1 MKSKKGV
8 RGAVSVFLVMILV
21 PCIVVSSVFVD
32 LGRVHMSKSMA
43 TSASDLALN
52 SLMTN
57 YDADLSEWYGMAAS
71 CQSIEE
77 FYEISAQFFLRTLSS
92 QGLSDDEII
101 LLSDY
106 YANATN
112 DDTIYDLLQIEC
124 QTAPSDMISAVSGAN
139 LSNATLIKD
148 QTVEFMKYRA
158 PIELTLGIIDRLKS
172 DTTVNAALNSDA
184 NKELVDD
191 KTEYYEAEGELLAA
205 AFNSY
210 IAIYDYYKEATMN
223 GLTNDKLSGYVD
235 KLTEYRN
242 VYLEI
247 HKLYVSNLSN
257 TSGLSRYSRVTL
269 NLDKYN
275 STYTKTHGDVYSRKE
290 TKDNVTHY
298 YIDGEDITDLLDA
311 LETEIGDFNTA
322 KANFENAAS
331 SLMGKLPGTGANQS
345 NTIQWWVQM
354 NKAVNSSNGH
364 TTKVKNA
371 GQDMLKAYSKVLA
384 IKDCELGNEIPTDW
398 ETRFNEL
405 TGQVEDLQAKY
416 LKAGITD
423 SNDSY
428 LKAVKK
434 LEEISNANYGKIS
447 SGNLYVTVDGQ
458 SMTLDNAL
466 VHIKGQLSSMRSEL
480 KNYVDLLNIAIDGN
494 EDDEDVPEN
503 DRVKS
508 LDALLSLANTYDIKL
523 GNWSSTANSSTTQMG
538 EDDREE
544 IAGISQVCE
553 ALDEES
559 VRELK
564 TRLTRIRSQI
574 NAVISGIDSMSYGS
588 TKVKSLNAFS
598 TFKTA
603 AQTKVSSSSIGLTN
617 QELTNYSTTTF
628 GQLFTPTSTPVMTFS
643 HTNDSSYN
651 PTISPTS
658 GEVDTPELFKYFHS
672 KFGGLSK
679 QDVNEKQDE
688 LDGGESEATN
698 KANEAKE
705 KGRYH
710 GGGSDIT
717 KDFSGSETF
726 NLADGAISGIVDLID
741 SLINLDVSNIRDD
754 LYVTTYI
761 MNMFSYAT
769 YENEGLYSL
778 VEKKTELTLGSYP
791 TEYQKVMGTAST
803 DEGTWL
809 SESYKDYYNKSLTN
823 KLINKGNNAA
833 YCAEVEYIL
842 YGGRDGKGNDDNVKA
857 VYNNIY
863 GIRYA
868 LNLVSGFANFWSG
881 TDNTSLTISGIANGI
896 WLATGGI
903 IPEALTKVVL
913 IPILTVFETSN
924 DLDRLEAGFPVEL
937 YKTTHNEWW
946 VKVPDGKTG
955 TSSVGGLTNIFKSGL
970 TGSIKNTG
978 NGIYYS
984 DYLTLFVYLGLKSGS
999 AEDMYQRMAEVI
1011 QANIRKLSGDNTYSM
1026 KKAQVYF
1033 KLEATIRVKPL
1044 MITLPIFNDYDNNMD
1059 TKTDWCTYKIS
1070 TVRGYS

>member
-1 MKSKKGV
+1 MRSKKGV

-172 DTTVNAALNSDA
+172 DSSVGAALDSDE
-184 NKELVDD
+184 NKQLVDD
-191 KTEYYEAEGELLAA
+191 KSAYYKAEGELLAA

-210 IAIYDYYKEATMN
+210 VAIYDYYKEASMN
-223 GLTNDKLSGYVD
+223 GLTNEKLTNYVN

-257 TSGLSRYSRVTL
+257 TSGLSRYSRVTI

-275 STYTKTHGDVYSRKE
+275 STYTKTHGDIYSRKVTE
-290 TKDNVTHY
+290 DDVTHY
-298 YIDGEDITDLLDA
+298 YIDGDDITDLLDA

-322 KANFENAAS
+322 KGNFESAAS
-331 SLMGKLPGTGANQS
+331 SLMSKLPGSGANQS

-371 GQDMLKAYSKVLA
+371 GLEMLKAYSKVLA
-384 IKDCELGNEIPTDW
+384 IKDCELGNDIPADW
-398 ETRFNEL
+398 ETRFDDL

-416 LKAGITD
+416 LKSGITD
-423 SNDSY
+423 SNDDY

-447 SGNLYVTVDGQ
+447 AANLYVTVDGQ
-458 SMTLDNAL
+458 SMTIESAL
-466 VHIKGQLSSMRSEL
+466 THIKTQLATMRSEL
-480 KNYVDLLNIAIDGN
+480 REYVKLLDIAIDGN

-503 DRVKS
+503 DKVKS
-508 LDALLSLANTYDIKL
+508 LDALLTLANTYDVKL
-523 GNWSSTANSSTTQMG
+523 GNWSTTADNTDTTMADENKQ
-538 EDDREE
+538 E
-544 IAGISQVCE
+544 IADIQQVCQE
-553 ALDEES
+553 LDEDA

-564 TRLTRIRSQI
+564 TRLTNIRSQV
-574 NAVISGIDSMSYGS
+574 NAVISGIDSMSYGGTKLKELS
-588 TKVKSLNAFS
+588 TYNAF
-598 TFKTA
+598 KTG

-617 QELTNYSTTTF
+617 QELTNYANTTF
-628 GQLFTPTSTPVMTFS
+628 GQLFAPNSNPVMTLS
-643 HTNDSSYN
+643 HTNDSKYN
-651 PTISPTS
+651 PLIDPITKN
-658 GEVDTPELFKYFHS
+658 VDTPELFVYLQEQ
-672 KFGGLSK
+672 FGGLSK
-679 QDVNEKQDE
+679 QDVNQKKEE
-688 LDGGESEATN
+688 LAGGETAGEN
-698 KANEAKE
+698 KAKEAKD

-710 GGGSDIT
+710 GGGSEIS
-717 KDFSGSETF
+717 KDFSGDQTF
-726 NLADGAISGIVDLID
+726 NIADGAVSGIVDLFD
-741 SLINLDVSNIRDD
+741 SLINLDITNIRDD
-754 LYVTTYI
+754 LYVTAYI

-769 YENEGLYSL
+769 YENEGLYDL
-778 VEKKTELTLGSYP
+778 VENKTELTLDNYL
-791 TEYQKVMGTAST
+791 TKYQAVMGTGAD

-823 KLINKGNNAA
+823 KLINKNNNAA
-833 YCAEVEYIL
+833 YGAEIEYIL
-842 YGGRDGKGNDDNVKA
+842 YGGRTDKGNAENVKS
-857 VYNNIY
+857 VYSNIY
-863 GIRYA
+863 GIRYT
-868 LNLVSGFANFWSG
+868 LNLVSGFANFW
-881 TDNTSLTISGIANGI
+881 TPKTADNTTAAAITTIAAMIQG
-896 WLATGGI
+896 ATGGI
-903 IPEALTKVVL
+903 VPMALTKVVL
-913 IPILTVFETSN
+913 IPILTIFETSK

-937 YKTTHNEWW
+937 YKTTYKEWW
-946 VKVPDGKTG
+946 VSVPNLDSVGSF
-955 TSSVGGLTNIFKSGL
+955 TSSMSSGAFS
-970 TGSIKNTG
+970 GPNQD
-978 NGIYYS
+978 NGIFYS
-984 DYLTLFVYLGLKSGS
+984 DYLMVFVYLGLKSGS

>member
-172 DTTVNAALNSDA
+172 DSSVGAALDSDE
-184 NKELVDD
+184 NKQLVDD
-191 KTEYYEAEGELLAA
+191 KSAYYKAEGELLAA

-210 IAIYDYYKEATMN
+210 VAIYDYYKEASMN
-223 GLTNDKLSGYVD
+223 GLTNDKLTNYVN

-257 TSGLSRYSRVTL
+257 TSGLSRYSRVTI

-275 STYTKTHGDVYSRKE
+275 STYTKTHGDIYSRKVTE
-290 TKDNVTHY
+290 DDVTHY
-298 YIDGEDITDLLDA
+298 YIDGDDITDLLDA

-322 KANFENAAS
+322 KSNFESAAS
-331 SLMGKLPGTGANQS
+331 SLMGKLPGSGANQS

-371 GQDMLKAYSKVLA
+371 GLEMLKAYSKVLA
-384 IKDCELGNEIPTDW
+384 IKDCELGNDIPADW
-398 ETRFNEL
+398 ETRFNDL

-416 LKAGITD
+416 LKSGITD
-423 SNDSY
+423 SNDDY

-447 SGNLYVTVDGQ
+447 AANLYVTVDGQ
-458 SMTLDNAL
+458 SMNIESAL
-466 VHIKGQLSSMRSEL
+466 SHIKTQLAAMRSEL
-480 KNYVDLLNIAIDGN
+480 REYVKLLDIAIDGN

-503 DRVKS
+503 DKVKS
-508 LDALLSLANTYDIKL
+508 LDALLTLANTYDIKL
-523 GNWSSTANSSTTQMG
+523 GNWSTTADNTNTTMADENKQ
-538 EDDREE
+538 E
-544 IAGISQVCE
+544 IADIQQVCQE
-553 ALDEES
+553 LDEDA

-564 TRLTRIRSQI
+564 TRLTNIRSQV
-574 NAVISGIDSMSYGS
+574 NAVISGIDSMSYGGTKLKELS
-588 TKVKSLNAFS
+588 TYNAF
-598 TFKTA
+598 KTG

-617 QELTNYSTTTF
+617 QELTNYANTTF
-628 GQLFTPTSTPVMTFS
+628 GQLFAPNSNPVMTLS
-643 HTNDSSYN
+643 HTNDSKYN
-651 PTISPTS
+651 PLIDPITKN
-658 GEVDTPELFKYFHS
+658 VDTPELFVYLQEQ
-672 KFGGLSK
+672 FGGLSK
-679 QDVNEKQDE
+679 QDVNQKKEE
-688 LDGGESEATN
+688 LEGGETAGEN
-698 KANEAKE
+698 KAKEAKE

-710 GGGSDIT
+710 GGGSEIS

-726 NLADGAISGIVDLID
+726 NIADGAVSGIVDLFD
-741 SLINLDVSNIRDD
+741 SLINLDITNIRDD
-754 LYVTTYI
+754 LYVTAYI

-769 YENEGLYSL
+769 YENEGLYDL
-778 VEKKTELTLGSYP
+778 VENKTELTLDNYP
-791 TEYQKVMGTAST
+791 TKYQAVMGTGAD

-823 KLINKGNNAA
+823 KLINKDNNAA
-833 YCAEVEYIL
+833 YCAEIEYIL
-842 YGGRDGKGNDDNVKA
+842 YGGRTDKGNAENVKS
-857 VYNNIY
+857 VYSNIY
-863 GIRYA
+863 GIRYT
-868 LNLVSGFANFWSG
+868 LNLVSGFANFW
-881 TDNTSLTISGIANGI
+881 TPKTADNTTATAITTIAAMIQG
-896 WLATGGI
+896 ATGGI
-903 IPEALTKVVL
+903 VPMALTKVVL
-913 IPILTVFETSN
+913 IPILTVFETSK

-937 YKTTHNEWW
+937 YKTTYKEWW
-946 VKVPDGKTG
+946 VSVPNLDSVGSF
-955 TSSVGGLTNIFKSGL
+955 TSSMSSGAFS
-970 TGSIKNTG
+970 GPNQD
-978 NGIYYS
+978 NGIFYS
-984 DYLTLFVYLGLKSGS
+984 DYLMVFVYLGLKSDS

-1033 KLEATIRVKPL
+1033 KLEATVRVKPL